1 MCAFVTLF
9 AAQMKTACILLAAMV
24 ASASAFAPA
33 AVGMPKSLSL
43 RSSKPAVTALKAEF
57 EIVDGTPFKLS
68 TAPVGAFGFAGWVST
83 LRKAL
88 CAGRLLTCPIVCGS
102 SAC

>member
-1 MCAFVTLF
+1 MNSFVTLF
-9 AAQMKTACILLAAMV
+9 TAQMKTACILLAAMV

-83 LRKAL
+83 FVASRKAL
-88 CAGRLLTCPIVCGS
+88 YAGRLLVQ
-102 SAC
+102 